1 MKRKMMTLRDRI
13 LQFSSKNHPDVAPFN
28 VIPSKETFL
37 IKKVPSDR
45 DF

>member
-13 LQFSSKNHPDVAPFN
+13 LQFSSQKDPDVAPFN
-28 VIPSKETFL
+28 GIPSKETFW